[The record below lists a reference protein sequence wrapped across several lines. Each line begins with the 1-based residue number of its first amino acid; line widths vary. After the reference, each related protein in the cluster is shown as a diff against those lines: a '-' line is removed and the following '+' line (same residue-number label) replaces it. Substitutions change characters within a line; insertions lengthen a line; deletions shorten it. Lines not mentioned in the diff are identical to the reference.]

1 MRPAQHASYG
11 SCTTPKPSQSTA
23 RAHDLESAAG
33 GLRAA
38 GAPDNS
44 PAVSLQVYASHWGHA
59 ALVCLW
65 LAGNLFHLGW
75 GANYELWARNPL
87 GVRALAHAARD
98 PHGFTWALRSCC
110 GLYNAFY
117 TVGLWKLGQVC
128 GAGLGCLAAAALAL
142 LLGAASQ
149 AAHRDFLASAGCGG
163 FQGARGGLA
172 GSSSLGPARL
182 APCHTS
188 PHFHAAA
195 PGKPS
200 LRSSRHAGCV
210 LGFGSAAWAGHL
222 LPRSGS
228 LSFRAGLRA
237 ETGALFLGD
246 LAHHHLAV
254 GALALW
260 AGQLGRVFSASARAA
275 PGGGPGSPAAPSSYP
290 PAPLARSA
298 RSLHLQL
305 SAALAG
311 LHLMPSLASQQG
323 AALSPYLYLSYDHAS
338 ALALFLHHSWVA
350 SLAAVGSFAH
360 AAVAL
365 ARDAKTSA
373 ASGAAGAGP
382 SLTSTLSWVSAWL
395 GFHCLGLSLHN
406 DTAVA
411 FGCPQH
417 QVLVEPVAAMLVQE
431 ASGAS
436 CCGFSAAARAAGPV
450 ALPAAPLGP
459 ADFLAHHAVAL
470 GLHASVLVLLKAC
483 LDARGSGLARDK
495 IHHLYA
501 FACEGPGRGGTC
513 DISAW
518 DSFYL
523 ASFWMLNLNAWASFY
538 FHWKHLSLWQSASA
552 QFLEAAT
559 RLVGWFRD
567 YLWFHSA
574 ALVNAYSGA
583 QLSDVAAY
591 EFLFLAA
598 HLTWATGFMFLT
610 SWRGY
615 WQELVDSLLSLH
627 LKAAAACELWTGA
640 LAPAALSIVQA
651 RRAGLLHFGA
661 GFLATYAA
669 FSVGATS

>member
-1 MRPAQHASYG
+1 
-11 SCTTPKPSQSTA
+11 
-23 RAHDLESAAG
+23 
-33 GLRAA
+33 
-38 GAPDNS
+38 
-44 PAVSLQVYASHWGHA
+44 
-59 ALVCLW
+59 
-65 LAGNLFHLGW
+65 
-75 GANYELWARNPL
+75 
-87 GVRALAHAARD
+87 
-98 PHGFTWALRSCC
+98 
-110 GLYNAFY
+110 
-117 TVGLWKLGQVC
+117 
-128 GAGLGCLAAAALAL
+128 
-142 LLGAASQ
+142 
-149 AAHRDFLASAGCGG
+149 
-163 FQGARGGLA
+163 
-172 GSSSLGPARL
+172 
-182 APCHTS
+182 
-188 PHFHAAA
+188 
-195 PGKPS
+195 
-200 LRSSRHAGCV
+200 
-210 LGFGSAAWAGHL
+210 
-222 LPRSGS
+222 
-228 LSFRAGLRA
+228 
-237 ETGALFLGD
+237 
-246 LAHHHLAV
+246 
-254 GALALW
+254 
-260 AGQLGRVFSASARAA
+260 
-275 PGGGPGSPAAPSSYP
+275 
-290 PAPLARSA
+290 
-298 RSLHLQL
+298 
-305 SAALAG
+305 
-311 LHLMPSLASQQG
+311 MPSLASQQG

-417 QVLVEPVAAMLVQE
+417 QVLVAPVAAQLVQE

-436 CCGFSAAARAAGPV
+436 CCGFSAPAPAPAGTPLGQDSAPGPA

-523 ASFWMLNLNAWASFY
+523 ASFWMLNLNAWAGFY

-567 YLWFHSA
+567 YLWFHSG
-574 ALVNAYSGA
+574 ALVNAYSST
-583 QLSDVAAY
+583 QPSDLAAY
-591 EFLFLAA
+591 ELLFLAA

-669 FSVGATS
+669 FAVGATS